1 MSPHIHFSIE
11 CWDQEHSEPFELPP
25 ILKKWSCD
33 FSENCTINRS
43 FKVLSL
49 ANSPSAASGVDGPV
63 EEETIYLEF
72 GAWGIGNNNPW
83 DWDLQTP
90 DSISAWTSVVFFPT
104 RNPRVIHN

>member
-1 MSPHIHFSIE
+1 MSPHIHCSIE

-33 FSENCTINRS
+33 FSGNCTINRS

-72 GAWGIGNNNPW
+72 GAWESGTTILGLG
-83 DWDLQTP
+83 LQTP
-90 DSISAWTSVVFFPT
+90 DSISALSLDFCSFFPYWEPT
-104 RNPRVIHN
+104 G

>member
-1 MSPHIHFSIE
+1 MSPHIHCSIE

-33 FSENCTINRS
+33 FSGNCTINRS

-72 GAWGIGNNNPW
+72 GAWGIGNNNPG
-83 DWDLQTP
+83 TGPP
-90 DSISAWTSVVFFPT
+90 DSGLDFGLDFCSFFSY
-104 RNPRVIHN
+104 